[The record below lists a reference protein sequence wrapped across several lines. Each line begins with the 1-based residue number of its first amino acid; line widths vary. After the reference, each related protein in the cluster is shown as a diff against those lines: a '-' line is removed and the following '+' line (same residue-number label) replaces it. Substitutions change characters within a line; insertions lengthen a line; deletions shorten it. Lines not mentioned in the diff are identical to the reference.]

1 MLRYDPDSP
10 PRLYTHSRREQ
21 WGVGI
26 LTDEADGKRSIRFQD
41 GKLRRFK
48 EEYYHLLDEY
58 DASDAVIAT
67 VAEELIATHD
77 AHNQIERRR
86 KQAAEQ
92 PPVMSFDEQVRVF
105 EHLFPG
111 GFQGDTWLDE
121 CRRPT
126 DEGGHRKRHVEAAL
140 TKAQEILTKEALEGK
155 LSEEIIAAVVEVM
168 QLTKLASP
176 SKLVRPFQEA
186 AENNTEELGNAVL
199 ALLHGEESYD
209 DRMRAFVMAL
219 DAAGIGNV
227 TWPMVTLLPS
237 LVHPELHVAVNHRPF
252 ALQARSLD
260 PNSAVPKAPSPIGY
274 NRFQALA
281 HTVRDRLIDRGHK
294 PADLMDIRGFIWE
307 TLRPRGVQ
315 ALDEIK
321 L

>member
-1 MLRYDPDSP
+1 MLNTETDGP
-10 PRLYTHSRREQ
+10 PRLFTHSRRPQ

-26 LTDEADGKRSIRFQD
+26 LTSEADGKRNIRFQD
-41 GKLRRFK
+41 GKLRTFK
-48 EEYYHLLDEY
+48 EEFFHFLDEF
-58 DASDAVIAT
+58 DASDAVIET
-67 VAEELIATHD
+67 MAEELIATHD
-77 AHNQIERRR
+77 AHNQVERRR

-121 CRRPT
+121 SRRPM
-126 DEGGHRKRHVEAAL
+126 DEQGFRKRHVDAAL
-140 TKAQEILTKEALEGK
+140 EKAQEILGKEALEGK
-155 LSEEIIAAVVEVM
+155 LSEEIIAATVEVLT
-168 QLTKLASP
+168 LTKLASP
-176 SKLVRPFQEA
+176 SKLVRPFQDA
-186 AENNTEELGNAVL
+186 AEANTEALGNAIL

-237 LVHPELHVAVNHRPF
+237 LVHPAEHVAVNHRPF

-315 ALDEIK
+315 ALDEVK